1 MDDHYPS
8 VISEEERRA
17 RRAQRAAARRKKQL
31 ERRRRMLR
39 QLVPAGAL
47 ALAVVV
53 LLSAWGL
60 QKKPEAAAIE
70 PEEPVAAVQPAQHAG
85 PRRRALP
92 GISLPPEARRLPQRR
107 AGRNALRRLAAQL
120 KA

>member
-39 QLVPAGAL
+39 PQENPCGQRSGPASHLYCGFT
-47 ALAVVV
+47 
-53 LLSAWGL
+53 ST
-60 QKKPEAAAIE
+60 
-70 PEEPVAAVQPAQHAG
+70 
-85 PRRRALP
+85 
-92 GISLPPEARRLPQRR
+92 
-107 AGRNALRRLAAQL
+107 
-120 KA
+120 